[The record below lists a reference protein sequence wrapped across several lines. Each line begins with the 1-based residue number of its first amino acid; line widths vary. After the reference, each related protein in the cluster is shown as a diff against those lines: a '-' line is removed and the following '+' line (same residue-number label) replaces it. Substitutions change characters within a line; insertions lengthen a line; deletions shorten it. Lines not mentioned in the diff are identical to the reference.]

1 METKFQN
8 PKVNELLENPNK
20 VYGGIA
26 SIAVGSKFTLPES
39 INDENLLVRESV
51 TTYKNRRELEDKVK
65 SDTGRSAFH
74 KVEGSESWERRVNYL
89 VIACPE
95 GDLAL
100 GTLCSAA
107 AAVTSNR
114 TPADIKKVA
123 ATSVTANV
131 RGRAKQVLAW
141 VEKNPG
147 LELNVTTRTDY
158 EISTNTAGNLTLTL
172 TVFNGESEP
181 KKKGKKA

>member
-8 PKVNELLENPNK
+8 PKVNELLDNPNK

-26 SIAVGSKFTLPES
+26 AVGVGSKFTLPES

-51 TTYKNRRELEDKVK
+51 TTYKNRAELEREV
-65 SDTGRSAFH
+65 RSENARNAFH
-74 KVEGSESWERRVNYL
+74 QIDGSQAWERRVNYL

-141 VEKNPG
+141 VESNPG

-158 EISTNTAGNLTLTL
+158 EISTNTAGNLKLTL
-172 TVFNGESEP
+172 TVFNGETE